1 MILSTDQVVVGNMDL
16 EELSSPEHVST
27 ITALSI
33 EIGLEALMAPQSDLM
48 SFWSLFSV
56 IINTKGHPIS
66 YEYVH

>member
-48 SFWSLFSV
+48 SF
-56 IINTKGHPIS
+56 
-66 YEYVH
+66 